1 MEQTEFRIGEVAM
14 RSGVSVDAL
23 RYYERVKLLPR
34 AKRSS
39 GGFRLF
45 GLDAIERVQFIK
57 QAQELGL
64 TLDEIKGLLATG
76 GAEECRRV
84 RDLLSSVCCLG
95 VVNRTTEHLKAS
107 KKNELEAKRA
117 QKV

>member
-1 MEQTEFRIGEVAM
+1 M
-14 RSGVSVDAL
+14 
-23 RYYERVKLLPR
+23 RYYDRVKLLPR
-34 AKRSS
+34 ANRSA

-84 RDLLSSVCCLG
+84 RDTSIPEKVLKLIREGLCACEARNPSGMCCLAA
-95 VVNRTTEHLKAS
+95 VNRTAVHLKAS
-107 KKNELEAKRA
+107 MKHELEAKRA